1 MDEINRQAAI
11 AGSTKKNSAAGGD
24 DGEEPGDEM
33 FPNASRSCSMPK
45 WLQQLFSSAN

>member
-33 FPNASRSCSMPK
+33 FPNAVGC
-45 WLQQLFSSAN
+45 L